1 MANNFSAS
9 VEGAILPNPTVV
21 NVVNVKYRDETYLSF
36 NDGPPVEAF
45 CKREKK
51 LINSWRKK
59 LAFNQTNEKH
69 WNGLQTYVSHMKVND
84 I

>member
-51 LINSWRKK
+51 LINS
-59 LAFNQTNEKH
+59 
-69 WNGLQTYVSHMKVND
+69 
-84 I
+84 